1 MVTIKG
7 RTMNAPQILNST
19 REEVGTITARG
30 TGAQPINTREQFPQ
44 LVDRT
49 TIAIESLRT
58 QWRTVASLG
67 THERMAIS
75 QLRVYGPM
83 PMSELASRISLSRA
97 AVTSLIDR
105 LEQDGWVRRQSD
117 EHDRRRTVLRLLP
130 RAAEMFDEVSE
141 EYRGELVEWARDM
154 SDEEWRTV
162 TSFLGRF
169 SEIAERHATRLRSTA
184 VERSLS

>member
-1 MVTIKG
+1 MTT
-7 RTMNAPQILNST
+7 RFTLNDTTGT
-19 REEVGTITARG
+19 RGVGTITGGG
-30 TGAQPINTREQFPQ
+30 TNAQRIDPGGNREQLPL

-49 TIAIESLRT
+49 TIALESLRT
-58 QWRTVASLG
+58 QWRTVANLG

-105 LEQDGWVRRQSD
+105 LEDEDWVRRQPD

-130 RAAEMFDEVSE
+130 RAAEAFDDVSE
-141 EYRGELVEWARDM
+141 GYRSDLIALAREMSDAEYR
-154 SDEEWRTV
+154 TV
-162 TSFLGRF
+162 VGFLDRF
-169 SEIAERHATRLRSTA
+169 ADIAERHATQLRSTA
-184 VERSLS
+184 IERSLT

>member
-1 MVTIKG
+1 M
-7 RTMNAPQILNST
+7 TMQDI
-19 REEVGTITARG
+19 RGVGTITGGG
-30 TGAQPINTREQFPQ
+30 TNAQRVDPGGAREQLPL

-49 TIAIESLRT
+49 TIALESLRT

-105 LEQDGWVRRQSD
+105 LEEEEWVRRQPD

-130 RAAEMFDEVSE
+130 RASEMFDEVSE
-141 EYRGELVEWARDM
+141 GYRADMIKLAREM
-154 SDEEWRTV
+154 SDAEYHV
-162 TSFLGRF
+162 VVSFLGRF
-169 SEIAERHATRLRSTA
+169 AEIADGHAQHLRSTA
-184 VERSLS
+184 MERSLS

>member
-1 MVTIKG
+1 
-7 RTMNAPQILNST
+7 MNAPQMMN
-19 REEVGTITARG
+19 RNPEGVGTITARG
-30 TGAQPINTREQFPQ
+30 TGAQQVTSREQLPQ

-49 TIAIESLRT
+49 TIAIKSLRT
-58 QWRTVASLG
+58 QWRTVAKLG

-83 PMSELASRISLSRA
+83 PMSELAARISLSRA

-105 LEQDGWVRRQSD
+105 LEHDGWVLRQSD

-130 RAAEMFDEVSE
+130 HAAEQFDEVSE
-141 EYRGELVEWARDM
+141 EYRDELTEWAREM
-154 SDEEWRTV
+154 SDDEFRTV

-169 SEIAERHATRLRSTA
+169 SEIAERHATHLRSTA
-184 VERSLS
+184 VERSLT